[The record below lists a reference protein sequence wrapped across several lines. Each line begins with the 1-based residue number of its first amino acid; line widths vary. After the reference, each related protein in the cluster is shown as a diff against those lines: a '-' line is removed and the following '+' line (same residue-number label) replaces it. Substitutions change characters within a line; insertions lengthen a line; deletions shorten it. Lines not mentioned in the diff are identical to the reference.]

1 MADNPIPIEIGRSGD
16 HDIAITW
23 SEDHQGIY
31 VPRDLRLACP
41 CAMCVEEMSGRP
53 LLDPASVPDDVYA
66 ARISL
71 VGGYAI
77 RINWSDGHD
86 TGIYTYEYLHQLCP
100 CGTCASGSQ
109 KA

>member
-23 SEDHQGIY
+23 SEDHQGVY
-31 VPRDLRLACP
+31 ASRDLRLACP
-41 CAMCVEEMSGRP
+41 CALCVEEMSGHP
-53 LLDPASVPDDVYA
+53 LLDPTTVPDDVYP